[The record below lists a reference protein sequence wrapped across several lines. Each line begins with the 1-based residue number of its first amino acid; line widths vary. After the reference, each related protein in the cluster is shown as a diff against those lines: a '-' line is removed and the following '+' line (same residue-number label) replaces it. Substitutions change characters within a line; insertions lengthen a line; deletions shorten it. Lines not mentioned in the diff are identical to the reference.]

1 MFWCFWRLPEVSA
14 LTGKWRE
21 FAGTTIQTLM
31 ISGLVGIFL
40 GEIALFDYLSVWI
53 QADQMLFL
61 LSMWPGLFFRD
72 GFF

>member
-1 MFWCFWRLPEVSA
+1 LPEVSA

-21 FAGTTIQTLM
+21 FTGTTIQTLM